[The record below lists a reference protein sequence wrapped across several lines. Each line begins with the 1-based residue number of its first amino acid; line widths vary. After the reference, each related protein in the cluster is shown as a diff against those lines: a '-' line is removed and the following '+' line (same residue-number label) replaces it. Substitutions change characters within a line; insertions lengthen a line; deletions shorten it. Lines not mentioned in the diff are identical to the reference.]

1 MPSDNTNDIV
11 ISTRNLS
18 KVYKLYRSPQDRL
31 KEALHPGRKK
41 YHKNFYALKDV
52 NLEIRRGEVLGI
64 VGKNGSGKST
74 LLKILSRVLTPSSGE
89 FEVKGKVSSLLEL
102 GSGFNPE
109 LTGMENI
116 FFYGTILG
124 FTEEKIRGK
133 LQEILDFAEIGDFV
147 YQPLKT
153 YSSGMKARLAF
164 SVAINVDPDILI
176 LDEVLAVG
184 DELFRRKCYAR
195 MEGFF
200 KGGKTILFV
209 SHSVQS
215 VNQLCNRAIFVDN
228 GELLL
233 EGPAKLVTTQYERF
247 IYAKKNNMP
256 VIRKEIVL
264 MNSEHKLKQATYNEI
279 EQNKKNKTSV
289 IYTDVAPVE
298 AAAGKTITSSAAS
311 GTIASRACFI
321 PDLTPKSRVEYR
333 NEDVDIEDVCILNP
347 DGEKVNILFTGEK
360 YIYSYKVRF
369 NIDAKD
375 VVFGMMI
382 KDQSGLQLSGASS
395 FHLNKSIKHVKSS
408 ETYQVDWMFTCNYLK
423 NIYFTNVAVSSR
435 DKNKRYFLN
444 RIVDA
449 YVFKVKESDN
459 YPFRG
464 FVNID
469 QAVNIVR
476 S

>member
-41 YHKNFYALKDV
+41 YHKDFYALKDV
-52 NLEIRRGEVLGI
+52 NLEIRRGEVIGI

-109 LTGMENI
+109 LTGLENI

-133 LQEILDFAEIGDFV
+133 LDEILDFADIGDFV

-209 SHSVQS
+209 SHSVS
-215 VNQLCNRAIFVDN
+215 DVNQFCTRAVMLDG
-228 GELLL
+228 GEFII
-233 EGPAKLVTTQYERF
+233 EGPSKLVTAQYQRYLFAPKERMEQVLNEVV
-247 IYAKKNNMP
+247 KLNDNT
-256 VIRKEIVL
+256 VLKEATYEEVL
-264 MNSEHKLKQATYNEI
+264 KGKEKGKLMTKPAHNTGLIKAEISKQASDVV
-279 EQNKKNKTSV
+279 EQKAYFMPGFES
-289 IYTDVAPVE
+289 
-298 AAAGKTITSSAAS
+298 
-311 GTIASRACFI
+311 
-321 PDLTPKSRVEYR
+321 KSRVEYK
-333 NEDVDIEDVCILNP
+333 NADIEMKDFCIKDTN
-347 DGEKVNILFTGEK
+347 GKKVNALITGE
-360 YIYSYKVRF
+360 SYNLFYNVLFKTNANNVY
-369 NIDAKD
+369 
-375 VVFGMMI
+375 FGAMFRTE
-382 KDQSGLQLSGASS
+382 KGLNLSGSNTS
-395 FHLNKSIKHVKSS
+395 LFDNIIQSVPKDSTINV
-408 ETYQVDWMFTCNYLK
+408 QCRFTCHFLQGNYYVNLHVCSKK
-423 NIYFTNVAVSSR
+423 NHETEILCKINDAVA
-435 DKNKRYFLN
+435 
-444 RIVDA
+444 
-449 YVFKVKESDN
+449 FKVLPPQKKLIN
-459 YPFRG
+459 G
-464 FVNID
+464 HLTLD
-469 QAVNIVR
+469 QKFEIKQF
-476 S
+476 